1 MGVLILAESKYT
13 APDRERRRKALR
25 KLLHDAA
32 TPQKTEELHRDLEKQ
47 FGAYSIRTTR
57 RDLVAM
63 AGRPRLVKPAAK
75 KPSAK
80 SLLWSPGRGS
90 VDLTLSPMECMTL
103 TAIFQHADRF
113 GFRSDTEDLAKLREY
128 ASSEL
133 LKVTKRDLVAEG
145 RISTGTRFTVLKPGA
160 YKEEHLRVIQEAL
173 IDGSS
178 NLDVVYRPRDAGGAE
193 TCWYRLKPLAL
204 SYQDS
209 NIYLTALVHQEQW
222 PEGLEPPADA
232 PRGKYSSNG
241 PGKTCALMLHRMVE
255 VDTHWMDIPE
265 LTTYDLRSVEVQK
278 DLMTIHG
285 GGPIDIEL
293 RLSDNLHNRLSENPL
308 AEGQVMTTS
317 AEGWMLTCQIADTQG
332 LRLFLLSNAGDIQ
345 VVAPRHL
352 RDHVRGVLK
361 QALEIYDREL

>member
-145 RISTGTRFTVLKPGA
+145 RISIRMKAFKRAAGVKEISAICIVFHQSLFHQQLNHFRLPVFT
-160 YKEEHLRVIQEAL
+160 
-173 IDGSS
+173 
-178 NLDVVYRPRDAGGAE
+178 
-193 TCWYRLKPLAL
+193 
-204 SYQDS
+204 
-209 NIYLTALVHQEQW
+209 
-222 PEGLEPPADA
+222 
-232 PRGKYSSNG
+232 
-241 PGKTCALMLHRMVE
+241 
-255 VDTHWMDIPE
+255 
-265 LTTYDLRSVEVQK
+265 
-278 DLMTIHG
+278 
-285 GGPIDIEL
+285 
-293 RLSDNLHNRLSENPL
+293 
-308 AEGQVMTTS
+308 
-317 AEGWMLTCQIADTQG
+317 
-332 LRLFLLSNAGDIQ
+332 F
-345 VVAPRHL
+345 
-352 RDHVRGVLK
+352 
-361 QALEIYDREL
+361 